1 MKVSQDR
8 LRGYSP
14 NGQAVTNNPLTAG
27 SSVSIFGKSVDN
39 EEATMDCL
47 HFIGG
52 KRVPSKNG
60 TCFENVNP
68 ATEEVL
74 GTVADGGAAEVDMA
88 VEAATRA
95 FHAGWKSTKLSERAA
110 ILRKISE
117 LILQRKDELAKLES
131 LDTGKPLW
139 LATNVEML
147 RAAGSYSFF
156 ANLIST
162 MGTEAYPMEAGA
174 LNYVVRRPVGVVG
187 LINPWNL
194 PLLLLSAKL
203 APALAMGNTV
213 VLKPAEWTP
222 MTATVLAEICAQAGV
237 PDGVVNV
244 VHGFG
249 KDSAGEA
256 IARHPGIGAVAFTG
270 ETTTGKAIMQ
280 AASANLKKISFELGG
295 KNPNIVF
302 ADANLDEAV
311 DASARAAFLNQGEIC
326 LCGTRTYVQKPVYD
340 SFMAKFVEK
349 SKEHVV
355 GDPLQPSTRVGA
367 MISREHWDRVM
378 GYLDIAKKEGGK
390 FLTGGGRPTGLA
402 KGFFIEPT
410 IITGVDKTCRIVKEE
425 VFGPVVTVE
434 PFETE
439 EDVINL
445 ANDTRYGL
453 SASVWTNDVK
463 RAFRVGEAIEA
474 GLTWVNTWFLRD
486 PRTPYGGQKESG
498 IGRQGG
504 MYSLDFYSE
513 QSNVCMK
520 Y

>member
-1 MKVSQDR
+1 
-8 LRGYSP
+8 
-14 NGQAVTNNPLTAG
+14 
-27 SSVSIFGKSVDN
+27 
-39 EEATMDCL
+39 
-47 HFIGG
+47 
-52 KRVPSKNG
+52 
-60 TCFENVNP
+60 
-68 ATEEVL
+68 
-74 GTVADGGAAEVDMA
+74 MA
-88 VEAATRA
+88 VEAAA
-95 FHAGWKSTKLSERAA
+95 KSLQAGWKSTKISERAA
-110 ILRKISE
+110 ILRKISD
-117 LILQRKDELAKLES
+117 LILQRKDELAKLET

-139 LATNVEML
+139 LATNVEIP
-147 RAAGSYSFF
+147 RAAGSFAFF

-194 PLLLLSAKL
+194 PLLLLCAKL
-203 APALAMGNTV
+203 APALAMGNAV

-237 PDGVVNV
+237 PDGVANV

-249 KDSAGEA
+249 KDSADEA
-256 IARHPGIGAVAFTG
+256 IARHPGIGAIAFTG

-280 AASANLKKISFELGG
+280 AASTNLKKLSFELGG

-302 ADANLDEAV
+302 EDTNLDEVV

-326 LCGTRTYVQKPVYD
+326 LCGSRTYVQRKIYD
-340 SFMAKFVEK
+340 AFIEKFIAK

-355 GDPLQPSTRVGA
+355 GDPLQPSTKVGA
-367 MISREHWDRVM
+367 LISREHYDRVM
-378 GYLDIAKKEGGK
+378 GYLDLARKEGGTM
-390 FLTGGGRPTGLA
+390 LVGGGRPKGMS

-410 IITGVDKTCRIVKEE
+410 IITGVNNDCRIVKEE

-434 PFETE
+434 PFDTE
-439 EDVINL
+439 EEVVRK

-463 RAFRVGEAIEA
+463 RAFRVGEQIEA

-486 PRTPYGGQKESG
+486 PSTPYGGMKESG

-504 MYSLDFYSE
+504 LFSLDFYSE

-520 Y
+520 F

>member
-1 MKVSQDR
+1 MGVPR
-8 LRGYSP
+8 LTS
-14 NGQAVTNNPLTAG
+14 L
-27 SSVSIFGKSVDN
+27 SVQPILLLMERMN
-39 EEATMDCL
+39 CL

-52 KRVPSKNG
+52 KPVPSLNG
-60 TCFENVNP
+60 RTFDNVNP
-68 ATEEVL
+68 ATEETL
-74 GTVADGGAAEVDMA
+74 GTVADGGAPEVDLA
-88 VEAATRA
+88 VNAARKA
-95 FHAGWKSTKLSERAA
+95 FDGGWKHSKVSERAA
-110 ILRKISE
+110 LLRKISD
-117 LILQRKDELAKLES
+117 LILKRKDELAMLEC

-139 LATNVEML
+139 LATNVDIP
-147 RAAGSYSFF
+147 RAAGSYSFY
-156 ANLIST
+156 ASLIST

-174 LNYVVRRPVGVVG
+174 LNYVVRRPIGVVG

-222 MTATVLAEICAQAGV
+222 MTATVLAEICAEAGL

-256 IARHPGIGAVAFTG
+256 IAKHPGIGAVAFTG

-280 AASANLKKISFELGG
+280 AASGNLKKVSFELGG
-295 KNPNIVF
+295 KNPNIAF
-302 ADANLDEAV
+302 SDCSIDEVV
-311 DASARAAFLNQGEIC
+311 DATVRASFLNQGEIC
-326 LCGTRTYVQKPVYD
+326 LSGSRAYVQRPIYD
-340 SFMAKFVEK
+340 QFMEK
-349 SKEHVV
+349 LLGKTKEQVV
-355 GDPLQPSTRVGA
+355 GDPLQSATKVGA
-367 MISREHWDRVM
+367 LISKEHFERVS
-378 GYLDIAKKEGGK
+378 GYLELARKEGGK
-390 FLTGGGRPTGLA
+390 FLAGGGRPKGMSR
-402 KGFFIEPT
+402 GFFIEPT
-410 IITGVDKTCRIVKEE
+410 IITGVNGQCRIVKEE

-434 PFETE
+434 PFDTE
-439 EDVINL
+439 EEVISK
-445 ANDTRYGL
+445 ANDTKYGL

-486 PRTPYGGQKESG
+486 PRYPYGGMKESG

-504 MYSLDFYSE
+504 LYSLDFYSE
-513 QSNVCMK
+513 QSVVCMK

>member
-1 MKVSQDR
+1 
-8 LRGYSP
+8 
-14 NGQAVTNNPLTAG
+14 
-27 SSVSIFGKSVDN
+27 
-39 EEATMDCL
+39 MDCL

-52 KRVPSKNG
+52 KRVPSRNG
-60 TCFENVNP
+60 RSFENVNP

-74 GTVADGGAAEVDMA
+74 GTVADGGAAEVDLA
-88 VEAATRA
+88 AEAAAKA
-95 FHAGWKSTKLSERAA
+95 FQGGWKQSKLSERAA
-110 ILRKISE
+110 LLRKIGE
-117 LILQRKDELAKLES
+117 LILQRKDELAKLET

-139 LATNVEML
+139 LATNVEMP
-147 RAAGSYSFF
+147 RAAGSFAFF

-174 LNYVVRRPVGVVG
+174 LNYVVRRPIGVVG

-194 PLLLLSAKL
+194 PLLLLCAKL
-203 APALAMGNTV
+203 APALAMGNAV

-222 MTATVLAEICAQAGV
+222 LTATVLAEICAQAGV

-256 IARHPGIGAVAFTG
+256 IARHPGIGAIAFTG
-270 ETTTGKAIMQ
+270 ETTTGTAIMQ
-280 AASANLKKISFELGG
+280 AAAATLKKVSFELGG

-302 ADANLDEAV
+302 ADTNLDEVV

-326 LCGTRTYVQKPVYD
+326 LCGSRTYVQRPIYD
-340 SFMAKFVEK
+340 SFMEKFIAK
-349 SKEHVV
+349 SREHVV
-355 GDPLQPSTRVGA
+355 GDPFQAATKVGA
-367 MISREHWDRVM
+367 LISREHYDRVL
-378 GYLDIAKKEGGK
+378 GYLELARKEGGK
-390 FLTGGGRPTGLA
+390 FLAGGGRPKGMA

-410 IITGVDKTCRIVKEE
+410 IITGVGGDCRIVREE

-434 PFETE
+434 PFDTE
-439 EDVINL
+439 EEVVKK

-453 SASVWTNDVK
+453 SASVWTSDVK
-463 RAFRVGEAIEA
+463 RAFRVGEQIEA

-486 PRTPYGGQKESG
+486 PRTPYGGMKESG

-504 MYSLDFYSE
+504 LFSLDFYSE
-513 QSNVCMK
+513 QSTVCMK